1 MHDAKSIQINYVI
14 DIYFSMKL
22 KMKSID
28 EHIQK
33 DQSEIASAK
42 EEGNL
47 PKVRHLTEELKDLEG
62 YKDHHPEDKHDPNA
76 LELFCDA
83 NPDEPECLVYDD

>member
-1 MHDAKSIQINYVI
+1 
-14 DIYFSMKL
+14 
-22 KMKSID
+22 MKSID

-76 LELFCDA
+76 NQIIPVLPSLKEIMQSL
-83 NPDEPECLVYDD
+83 PK